1 MNPYKVIEAQFEKLF
16 DDNYRRLIFHA
27 LRFVDS
33 QEEAEDI
40 VSDVFYELWKKID
53 CLDLNSGITSY
64 LYRAVSTRA
73 LNVIRHKNV
82 AAVRIELLESI
93 NERRMEFVAEED
105 TQRDVES
112 VEIGQKMRHA
122 IDELPDRCRQVFILS
137 YINGLKSKDIAEA
150 MNISVRTVDAQI
162 YKALHFLRDKLRYLL
177 VLIVIFLDYFNK

>member
-1 MNPYKVIEAQFEKLF
+1 MNSFHDIEAQFEKLF

-137 YINGLKSKDIAEA
+137 FIMG
-150 MNISVRTVDAQI
+150 
-162 YKALHFLRDKLRYLL
+162 
-177 VLIVIFLDYFNK
+177 

>member
-1 MNPYKVIEAQFEKLF
+1 MNPYNDIGAQFEKLF

-137 YINGLKSKDIAEA
+137 YIN
-150 MNISVRTVDAQI
+150 
-162 YKALHFLRDKLRYLL
+162 
-177 VLIVIFLDYFNK
+177 

>member
-1 MNPYKVIEAQFEKLF
+1 MNSYNDIEAQFKKLF

-33 QEEAEDI
+33 QEEAEDV
-40 VSDVFYELWKKID
+40 VSDVFYEFWKKID

-64 LYRAVSTRA
+64 LYRAVSTRS

-93 NERRMEFVAEED
+93 NERRMEFVADED
-105 TQRDVES
+105 TQREVEC
-112 VEIGQKMRHA
+112 VEIGQKMRQA

-137 YINGLKSKDIAEA
+137 YINGLKS
-150 MNISVRTVDAQI
+150 M
-162 YKALHFLRDKLRYLL
+162 
-177 VLIVIFLDYFNK
+177 

>member
-1 MNPYKVIEAQFEKLF
+1 MNSYYDIEAQFEKLF

-82 AAVRIELLESI
+82 AAVRIELLVI
-93 NERRMEFVAEED
+93 N
-105 TQRDVES
+105 Q
-112 VEIGQKMRHA
+112 
-122 IDELPDRCRQVFILS
+122 
-137 YINGLKSKDIAEA
+137 
-150 MNISVRTVDAQI
+150 
-162 YKALHFLRDKLRYLL
+162 
-177 VLIVIFLDYFNK
+177 

>member
-1 MNPYKVIEAQFEKLF
+1 MNSYHDIEAQFEKLF

-105 TQRDVES
+105 IQREVES

-137 YINGLKSKDIAEA
+137 YINGLKSKDIADA
-150 MNISVRTVDAQI
+150 MNLS
-162 YKALHFLRDKLRYLL
+162 
-177 VLIVIFLDYFNK
+177 LIHI

>member
-1 MNPYKVIEAQFEKLF
+1 MNPYNDIGAQFEKLF

-53 CLDLNSGITSY
+53 CLDLNSG
-64 LYRAVSTRA
+64 AVSTRA

-137 YINGLKSKDIAEA
+137 YINGLKSKDIADA